1 MSVTTS
7 NSSGAER
14 HPFNMTFLTQIAN
27 RAVNEVCEINS
38 VTYDITSKP
47 FGKIEWE

>member
-1 MSVTTS
+1 MSVATS
-7 NSSGAER
+7 NSSGTER

-27 RAVNEVCEINS
+27 RAVNEVCEIYS
-38 VTYDITSKP
+38 VTCDITSIL